1 MCKLTLTAAMIFVH
15 ASVSSSRLV
24 CYYNSYAENR
34 AEDGKFRVSDIDP
47 NMCTHLIYAFSDIND
62 RHELVPKTEADTQ
75 NYESFNGLK
84 TRNPLLKTLLAVGGW
99 TLSSRKFTS
108 MVSTQANRN
117 TFVQSSIKLLRKHGF
132 DGLDLDWEYP
142 ATRGSPLED
151 KQRFT
156 FLCKELLEAY
166 AAEGTATNQPR
177 LMISAAVSAGIRT
190 IDAGYEITEIAKY
203 VDFFNVMTYDF
214 HGAWESAT
222 GHHSPLYKGSQDI
235 WDHVYFN
242 TDFAMR
248 YWQDMGAPV
257 EKLNMGIA
265 AYGRAFHLSTLS
277 SQVGAPASG
286 PASAG
291 TFTKEAGILSYYEI
305 CTFLQGAT
313 VHLIADQKVP
323 YAVKQNEWVGYD
335 NKESLTT
342 KVSYLKDNRIG
353 GAFVWSLDLD
363 DFNGKFCGQGNYPLI
378 SHLRSLFS
386 QSLLQIL
393 LPFPHQKPPPTFPH
407 QKPPPTS
414 PHQKQ
419 LPTFPDKKSPQKTLS
434 ITNDPPQTTFG
445 LTPTTTASSKDL
457 VDFCATKPGGV
468 YAKPDAPNS
477 YYNCANGITWI
488 QHCPTNLVFRDS
500 CKCCGWA

>member
-1 MCKLTLTAAMIFVH
+1 MTDLLSLFFNHTLTKSVSFQGLCLLIV
-15 ASVSSSRLV
+15 SLVSSSRLV

-378 SHLRSLFS
+378 SHLRSL
-386 QSLLQIL
+386 L
-393 LPFPHQKPPPTFPH
+393 FPDLAP
-407 QKPPPTS
+407 
-414 PHQKQ
+414 
-419 LPTFPDKKSPQKTLS
+419 LPTPE
-434 ITNDPPQTTFG
+434 
-445 LTPTTTASSKDL
+445 TTTNIPTPETTTNIPTPETTTNIPRQE
-457 VDFCATKPGGV
+457 VTTKLPTPGTTTNIPTPPGGV

>member
-1 MCKLTLTAAMIFVH
+1 MIFVH

-84 TRNPLLKTLLAVGGW
+84 TRSV
-99 TLSSRKFTS
+99 FTS

-378 SHLRSLFS
+378 SHLRSL
-386 QSLLQIL
+386 L
-393 LPFPHQKPPPTFPH
+393 FP
-407 QKPPPTS
+407 
-414 PHQKQ
+414 
-419 LPTFPDKKSPQKTLS
+419 
-434 ITNDPPQTTFG
+434 
-445 LTPTTTASSKDL
+445 

-500 CKCCGWA
+500 CKCCGWPQIGTLFHLNTAN